1 MASTACRARSTA
13 PRLEL
18 EEIAASRTARRCRRL
33 PFLRPTSARRLTT
46 RRKMAEGPRSLRRRS
61 RHWCRPA
68 AFAPSRS
75 RCWGKLGNEEL
86 PYLLLTGKSLRTV
99 ERQVLAHV
107 GDRSRPR
114 HALSHVRGAV
124 RNILAPHRKAC
135 QCLFPILPQ
144 CDSFLIIVFP
154 VSLAGIFRHM
164 SIEWRIAKKRCIA
177 ALNSHL
183 LLGVNAGING
193 RNDSVRRFRQ
203 RSKMRVALV
212 SVAECLS
219 FVVEPDQCGHAPC
232 LTIAA
237 V

>member
-1 MASTACRARSTA
+1 M
-13 PRLEL
+13 
-18 EEIAASRTARRCRRL
+18 
-33 PFLRPTSARRLTT
+33 
-46 RRKMAEGPRSLRRRS
+46 
-61 RHWCRPA
+61 
-68 AFAPSRS
+68 
-75 RCWGKLGNEEL
+75 
-86 PYLLLTGKSLRTV
+86 
-99 ERQVLAHV
+99 
-107 GDRSRPR
+107 GDCSRPR
-114 HALSHVRGAV
+114 HALSLVRGAV

-203 RSKMRVALV
+203 RSKMRVALA

-219 FVVEPDQCGHAPC
+219 FVVEPDQCGHGLVTSAFVKPGRDYITGAKPGYSKYAYPHP
-232 LTIAA
+232 LRPSN
-237 V
+237 